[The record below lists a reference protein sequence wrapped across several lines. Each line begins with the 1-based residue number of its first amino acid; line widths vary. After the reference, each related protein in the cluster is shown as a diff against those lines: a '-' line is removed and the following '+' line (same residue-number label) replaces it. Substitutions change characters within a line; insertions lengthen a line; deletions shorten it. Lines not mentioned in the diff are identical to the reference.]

1 MRERGCVVW
10 MTGLPSGGKTTLATM
25 LEAALLAQGRRVERL
40 DGDDLRTHLTKDLGF
55 SREDRDENVRR
66 VGWVARLLAR
76 HGVIAITALVSPYRG
91 ARDEVRAGTA
101 DFIEVW
107 VKASLDEC
115 IRRDV
120 KGLYKK
126 ALAGDI
132 PHFTGVSDP
141 YEPPLQAEVVVET
154 DRETK
159 TDAVAKILS
168 AMAERGY
175 VAADAVAV
183 AHGKERRHG

>member
-1 MRERGCVVW
+1 

-25 LEAALLAQGRRVERL
+25 LETELVARGRRVERL
-40 DGDDLRTHLTKDLGF
+40 DGDELRTHLTRGLGF

-66 VGWVARLLAR
+66 VGWVATLLAR
-76 HGVIAITALVSPYRG
+76 HGVIAITALVSPYRS
-91 ARDEVRAGTA
+91 ARDEVRRRTD

-126 ALAGDI
+126 ALAGEI
-132 PHFTGVSDP
+132 GQFTGVSDP
-141 YEPPLQAEVVVET
+141 YEPPSHPEVVVET
-154 DRETK
+154 DRQTAAES
-159 TDAVAKILS
+159 VAMILAS
-168 AMAERGY
+168 MAARGY
-175 VAADAVAV
+175 VDGRVFS
-183 AHGKERRHG
+183 GGTR

>member
-1 MRERGCVVW
+1 
-10 MTGLPSGGKTTLATM
+10 MTGLPSGGKSTLAEM
-25 LEAALLAQGRRVERL
+25 LEAELVGRARRVERL
-40 DGDDLRTHLTKDLGF
+40 DGDEVRTHLSKGLGF

-66 VGWVARLLAR
+66 VGWVACLLAR
-76 HGVIAITALVSPYRG
+76 HGVIAIAALISPYRST
-91 ARDEVRAGTA
+91 RDEVRSGTR

-115 IRRDV
+115 VRRDV

-126 ALAGDI
+126 ALAGDL

-154 DRETK
+154 DRQTPAESVATIL
-159 TDAVAKILS
+159 AVLEA
-168 AMAERGY
+168 RGY
-175 VAADAVAV
+175 VCDPRISHVK
-183 AHGKERRHG
+183 GRSDG

>member
-1 MRERGCVVW
+1 
-10 MTGLPSGGKTTLATM
+10 MTGLPSGGKSTLAEM
-25 LEAALLAQGRRVERL
+25 LETELVGRGRRVERL
-40 DGDDLRTHLTKDLGF
+40 DGDEVRTHLTRGLGF

-76 HGVIAITALVSPYRG
+76 HGVIAITALISPYRST
-91 ARDEVRAGTA
+91 RDEVRSGAR

-126 ALAGDI
+126 ALAGDL

-141 YEPPLQAEVVVET
+141 YEPPLHAEVVVET
-154 DRETK
+154 DRQTPAEGVAMIL
-159 TDAVAKILS
+159 AVLEA
-168 AMAERGY
+168 RGY
-175 VAADAVAV
+175 VHDPASVT
-183 AHGKERRHG
+183 

>member
-1 MRERGCVVW
+1 MRERGCIVW

-25 LEAALLAQGRRVERL
+25 LEAELAGQGRRVERL
-40 DGDDLRTHLTKDLGF
+40 DGDELRTHLTKDLGF
-55 SREDRDENVRR
+55 SRADRDENVRR

-76 HGVIAITALVSPYRG
+76 HGVIVITALVSPYRS
-91 ARDEVRAGTA
+91 ARDEVRASA
-101 DFIEVW
+101 EDFIEVW

-126 ALAGDI
+126 ALAGDL

-141 YEPPLQAEVVVET
+141 YEPPLHAEVVVET
-154 DRETK
+154 DRATK
-159 TDAVAKILS
+159 TEAVATILS
-168 AMAERGY
+168 ALAARGY
-175 VAADAVAV
+175 VDDVTVGRGEA
-183 AHGKERRHG
+183 RRHG

>member
-1 MRERGCVVW
+1 MERGCVVW
-10 MTGLPSGGKTTLATM
+10 MTGLPSGGKSTLAEM
-25 LEAALLAQGRRVERL
+25 LEAELVRRGRRVQRL
-40 DGDDLRTHLTKDLGF
+40 DGDELRLHLSKGLGY

-76 HGVIAITALVSPYRG
+76 HGVIAITALISPYRST
-91 ARDEVRAGTA
+91 RDEIRSGSG

-107 VKASLDEC
+107 VKASLEEC

-141 YEPPLQAEVVVET
+141 YEPPLHAEVVVET
-154 DRETK
+154 ERQTP
-159 TDAVAKILS
+159 
-168 AMAERGY
+168 AESL
-175 VAADAVAV
+175 AT
-183 AHGKERRHG
+183 